1 MYVVC
6 DLCGHL
12 PEFPPVSEWNG
23 AKVMGDVCFCGV
35 CGSVYGVGGYKNEKA
50 KRTGWTRME

>member
-23 AKVMGDVCFCGV
+23 AKVIGGCLFLWCMWQCLW
-35 CGSVYGVGGYKNEKA
+35 VGGYKNEKA
-50 KRTGWTRME
+50 KRTGWTRLE